1 MGRPRIHPRRF
12 YRATDSGVYFDQESD
27 DEFTYVPGRIYP
39 DIECEKNYPYITMS
53 RQEKLCKKLVRFGVF
68 EPADDYLDDEPE
80 TIERVGGE
88 TKAVE

>member
-27 DEFTYVPGRIYP
+27 DEFTDGRGRIYP

-53 RQEKLCKKLVRFGVF
+53 RQEKLCKKLVGFGVF
-68 EPADDYLDDEPE
+68 ELADDYPDGPE
-80 TIERVGGE
+80 EIERVGGE
-88 TKAVE
+88 TKTVE